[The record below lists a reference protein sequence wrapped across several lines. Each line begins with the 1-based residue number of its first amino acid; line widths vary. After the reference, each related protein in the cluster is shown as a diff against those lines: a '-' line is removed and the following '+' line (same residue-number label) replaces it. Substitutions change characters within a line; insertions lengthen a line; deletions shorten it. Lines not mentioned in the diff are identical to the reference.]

1 MEPMDTEEGTI
12 GISVAENP
20 ERNPATVAEL
30 PMVADPAVGP
40 GADEG
45 AGDSTRAVDGL
56 TSCDVGRGDL
66 HGSAEPVPDEN
77 RGADAEHESDLGVT
91 PAAPAG
97 PAGGCIQSYLAS
109 RIFFAVLRQSRCVA
123 PASPAR
129 HASTPGSGT
138 RARAHARMTTSL
150 PPRPERCAC
159 RWLAGYWRSSKS
171 TAGGGGCFLDTTS
184 TDLNFCGELKAS
196 LLPTITHTHPTHPSR
211 RRRRQR
217 GSHPRL
223 ALRLA
228 RLPLGLPACLLV
240 QSCRSRRERL
250 ACSLL
255 RHVAC
260 VQSRASACGA
270 SALCGSCR
278 RCSASARGAL
288 YALCCRTHVSGRTSL
303 GGIHI
308 YIIYHISYR
317 IPGIVGARNAA
328 KPKSLPSLGD
338 ARSHTRRG
346 SL

>member
-171 TAGGGGCFLDTTS
+171 TAGGGG
-184 TDLNFCGELKAS
+184 
-196 LLPTITHTHPTHPSR
+196 
-211 RRRRQR
+211 
-217 GSHPRL
+217 
-223 ALRLA
+223 
-228 RLPLGLPACLLV
+228 
-240 QSCRSRRERL
+240 
-250 ACSLL
+250 
-255 RHVAC
+255 
-260 VQSRASACGA
+260 
-270 SALCGSCR
+270 
-278 RCSASARGAL
+278 
-288 YALCCRTHVSGRTSL
+288 
-303 GGIHI
+303 
-308 YIIYHISYR
+308 
-317 IPGIVGARNAA
+317 
-328 KPKSLPSLGD
+328 
-338 ARSHTRRG
+338 
-346 SL
+346 